1 MIVFSDLERMFLLKV
16 GVEYNCIKGGIL
28 ESFQATVEAVA

>member
-1 MIVFSDLERMFLLKV
+1 MIAFSDLERMNLLKV
-16 GVEYNCIKGGIL
+16 RVQYSCIKGGIL